1 MAEAHEAVDP
11 NRTPVVVVRLPST
24 TPGVLHLDTTGVTGT
39 SVVTADGV
47 VTPLGYYEPRFE
59 VLTGGTIGLEGIII
73 RRSPDEGRSIEDIQ
87 LGTATSMEL
96 PGLGVKINFAAG
108 TLVAGD
114 VVTGWTD
121 PPHWAQADLPPL
133 FTQLRSGTA
142 YFSLLCIGEPSAPGD
157 APVIGTGLTSLEQ
170 YGRDVHAIITVR
182 PRYKPTLPLEVEVT
196 FDDTTRTITRAAGSW
211 ITDGVKVGMRATV
224 SGTANNNGVFVRVTT
239 ITATVLTFSVG
250 VVFVDEAAVTADLLF
265 EETEQDYGTNTNA
278 DWASVIDP
286 RISACADEIRALSPS
301 PRPLDLDRPFPGE
314 LTTKLIVSPIDTEP
328 GQVRQAGVV
337 GGALAVALRG
347 RIYDGDTRIH
357 YDADADPTLATP
369 PNGRFTVL
377 RRLPDGRAGAFVN
390 TGLTL
395 YGSDSAIDT
404 IVKARLSNEW
414 KRIVR
419 SALTDEILSGLFSDT
434 QNPNKLSEGACQ
446 DIEARVLPAL
456 RVAFRGKISN
466 LNLPPPNALF
476 TVDRDSDLAT
486 NIISCRGKII
496 TKFYPRG
503 FNVALTVTQPG
514 QV

>member
-1 MAEAHEAVDP
+1 
-11 NRTPVVVVRLPST
+11 
-24 TPGVLHLDTTGVTGT
+24 
-39 SVVTADGV
+39 
-47 VTPLGYYEPRFE
+47 
-59 VLTGGTIGLEGIII
+59 
-73 RRSPDEGRSIEDIQ
+73 
-87 LGTATSMEL
+87 
-96 PGLGVKINFAAG
+96 
-108 TLVAGD
+108 
-114 VVTGWTD
+114 
-121 PPHWAQADLPPL
+121 
-133 FTQLRSGTA
+133 
-142 YFSLLCIGEPSAPGD
+142 
-157 APVIGTGLTSLEQ
+157 
-170 YGRDVHAIITVR
+170 
-182 PRYKPTLPLEVEVT
+182 
-196 FDDTTRTITRAAGSW
+196 
-211 ITDGVKVGMRATV
+211 
-224 SGTANNNGVFVRVTT
+224 
-239 ITATVLTFSVG
+239 
-250 VVFVDEAAVTADLLF
+250 
-265 EETEQDYGTNTNA
+265 
-278 DWASVIDP
+278 
-286 RISACADEIRALSPS
+286 
-301 PRPLDLDRPFPGE
+301 
-314 LTTKLIVSPIDTEP
+314 VSPIDTEP